1 VSKDD
6 QRMQILITALLC
18 VTMIASFSVLLVAE
32 PISVSVPDGIAL
44 SARFKPCPLTLI
56 AV

>member
-1 VSKDD
+1 
-6 QRMQILITALLC
+6 MQILITALLC